1 MVFVSTPET
10 LQSMPPP
17 AASNYEAP
25 SADRALTP
33 AQVSAM
39 VPEERFLAESILGVG
54 GMGVVYRGIQT
65 SLSRPIAMKVL
76 RRDDGGDYGFENR
89 FRREAQSMALL
100 NHPNIVSIYD
110 FGSLGRD
117 YLYFAM
123 ELVDGTDVSEIL
135 RSGAMTPQLVML
147 LMPQICY
154 ALEYAHSKGIVHRDI
169 KPANILVS
177 RQGEAKVTDFGLAK
191 KVDQFNSFVTQT
203 HMVMGTPEYAAPE
216 QSSAHREV
224 DHRADIYALGVLLY
238 QMLTHQLPKGS
249 WAPPSSTK
257 GVDSRFDA
265 IVTKAMMA
273 DRNQRYQTVTEMRR
287 AIEALAAPAPVA
299 RSSSHTAQDGGSEGG
314 SPIATSMLRRPVA
327 PPSSR
332 RVLLLEDDVLVRDI
346 MRRYLEIAGFQ
357 VCETAEGRETIT
369 RYEEALRANKP
380 FDLVI
385 MDLTIPDGLS
395 GAETIHYLRSM
406 DPRLVAIVSSGYKD
420 DPIMRNPVQ
429 HGFVAALP
437 KPYQREALLQ
447 LVNGVLASH
456 GRAA

>member
-1 MVFVSTPET
+1 MMPDGRYIAET
-10 LQSMPPP
+10 
-17 AASNYEAP
+17 
-25 SADRALTP
+25 
-33 AQVSAM
+33 
-39 VPEERFLAESILGVG
+39 ILGVG

-65 SLSRPIAMKVL
+65 SLSRPIALKVL
-76 RRDDGGDYGFENR
+76 RKQDGGDYAFENR
-89 FRREAQSMALL
+89 FKREAQSMALL

-110 FGSLGRD
+110 FGSLGED

-154 ALEYAHSKGIVHRDI
+154 ALEYAHAKGIVHRDI

-238 QMLTHQLPKGS
+238 QMLTHQLPKGAWS
-249 WAPPSSTK
+249 PPSATK
-257 GVDSRFDA
+257 GVDSRFDS

-287 AIEALAAPAPVA
+287 AIEALAAPAPSA
-299 RSSSHTAQDGGSEGG
+299 RVVNSPAHERTTSTQDA
-314 SPIATSMLRRPVA
+314 SPIATSLLRRPVA
-327 PPSSR
+327 PPTSR

-346 MRRYLEIAGFQ
+346 MRRYLEIAGFE
-357 VCETAEGRETIT
+357 VCETAEGRETIH
-369 RYEEALRANKP
+369 RYNEALRSGKP

-420 DPIMRNPVQ
+420 DPIMRNPTQ